1 MNISYAIKEVQDIID
16 SGNLSEMQSDALK
29 TSLKSLQ
36 YWNDLQTRI
45 DKLDWYDDKP
55 GVDAKVLVFDVQSVI
70 DRYIEMITRS

>member
-55 GVDAKVLVFDVQSVI
+55 GEDAKVLVFDVQGVI

>member
-55 GVDAKVLVFDVQSVI
+55 GVDAKILVYDAICTVDTCTEIISRV
-70 DRYIEMITRS
+70 

>member
-36 YWNDLQTRI
+36 CWNDLQTRI